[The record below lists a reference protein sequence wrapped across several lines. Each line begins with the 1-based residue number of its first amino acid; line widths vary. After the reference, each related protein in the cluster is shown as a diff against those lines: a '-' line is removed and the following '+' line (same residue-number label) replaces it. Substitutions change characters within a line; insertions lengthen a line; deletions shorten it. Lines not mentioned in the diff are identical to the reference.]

1 MNLQKDFLKN
11 FQIYINVVIFHLF
24 VYILYL
30 IVLLWIANH
39 YDDMLRVLVRN
50 IIECVWGILIAGNA
64 DADASYPE
72 TGRHAYLFEYK

>member
-24 VYILYL
+24 VYTLYL

-39 YDDMLRVLVRN
+39 YEDMLRVLVRD
-50 IIECVWGILIAGNA
+50 IIDCVWGILIAGNA
-64 DADASYPE
+64 DADASYPDADQDA
-72 TGRHAYLFEYK
+72 T